1 MTAVETED
9 AKPTPPAA
17 EPDKTDVH
25 LSTLLSV
32 ILGLDDE
39 KDENSFGLTLVT
51 TGGTFSGLAHTR
63 SAWAKAQVD
72 GLEEAGGAG
81 RELAAAVLRQVDTL
95 FKESTDEDG
104 ESPTRR
110 GYINLKDAKDLD
122 NNIQYPWLRISME
135 HIVAWN
141 LGTVSTGNV

>member
-9 AKPTPPAA
+9 TRPTPPGA

-25 LSTLLSV
+25 LSTLLSI

-39 KDENSFGLTLVT
+39 NDENSFDLTLVT

-63 SAWAKAQVD
+63 SAWAKAQAD
-72 GLEEAGGAG
+72 GLEEDGGAG
-81 RELAAAVLRQVDTL
+81 RELVAAVLRQVDTL

-104 ESPTRR
+104 ESLTRR
-110 GYINLKDAKDLD
+110 GYINLKDAKDLG
-122 NNIQYPWLRISME
+122 S
-135 HIVAWN
+135 
-141 LGTVSTGNV
+141 NVQ